1 MLACLELQRRR
12 VPSVVYNAV
21 PEIGGRLQMMGESI
35 KANGNFLRGVLTGLG
50 LQPLSQQ
57 AVKSKAEEWTAE
69 RISDFPFGWVSG
81 MLVQLVSEWS
91 DQGAP
96 ERKQRFKPAVD
107 ALRKAI
113 PPPPPGSQWKHR
125 PRILVPGA
133 GLGRMVWDLGSLG
146 YDVVGVEVAITMNL
160 VSDYLFRKVLPE
172 HCRRAAAL
180 SSSTAARGGELGIY
194 PGVLEPLGP
203 NNKRRSSDIFSQVT
217 IPGSDVGTGPT
228 GHVQIIQGDGNIV
241 STMEPG
247 TFDAVRKI
255 LGSNAGST
263 RTPSTL
269 PPYVGP

>member
-1 MLACLELQRRR
+1 M
-12 VPSVVYNAV
+12 
-21 PEIGGRLQMMGESI
+21 
-35 KANGNFLRGVLTGLG
+35 
-50 LQPLSQQ
+50 
-57 AVKSKAEEWTAE
+57 
-69 RISDFPFGWVSG
+69 SDFPFGWVSG

-107 ALRKAI
+107 ALAKRFRRRLRQ
-113 PPPPPGSQWKHR
+113 PVKHR

-203 NNKRRSSDIFSQVT
+203 HNKRRSSDIFSQVT

-255 LGSNAGST
+255 WGSNAGST